1 MDREEVLRILRSTP
15 DEVQAVCEGLSDDQ
29 VRTRPAAEAW
39 SLLEIACHLRDS
51 AAEEGLRVRRLIE
64 EEQPTLDA
72 YDQEARAREREY
84 QREDPR
90 RALTG
95 LRAFWTGL
103 AYQLEGLSE
112 DEWQRE
118 GIHPEVGRVSVRSRA
133 EDEVR
138 HAREH
143 LAQMQDVRAALS
155 G

>member
-1 MDREEVLRILRSTP
+1 MEREELLRILRSTP
-15 DEVQAVCEGLSDDQ
+15 DEVQTACEGLSNEQ
-29 VRTRPAAEAW
+29 LRTPPSAGGW
-39 SLLEIACHLRDS
+39 SLLEITCHLRDS
-51 AAEEGLRVRRLIE
+51 AAEEGLRIRRLIE
-64 EEQPTLDA
+64 EDRPTLA
-72 YDQEARAREREY
+72 PYDQDARAREREY

-118 GIHPEVGRVSVRSRA
+118 GIHLEVGSVSVGSRA